1 MSASRRRAEPLSMP
15 VMVYGATGFSGRA
28 IAEQLC
34 GAGLDVILAGRNE
47 AGVRAVAQPLG
58 APVRVFD
65 LSDPAALAMGLAGVG
80 VVVHAA
86 GPYVDTAAP
95 MMEACIRAGVHY
107 LDLSGEWPTFA
118 LAQKLGSQA
127 SAAGIMLMPGV
138 GFWIV
143 GTDCLLAHAARQ
155 SPDAVLL
162 RVASSLPHI
171 VSRGTFRTALALLAG
186 RVIVRRSGVVTSI
199 PAGSLQRTFDFG
211 SGERRSLAMSLPDV
225 ITGQQTTGVASIEAY
240 LEAPAPFRWA
250 WLTGAHA
257 AELHGQANVR
267 RSLSPVSRLWPERP
281 SAEAQSQAVNSIVV
295 EAVDAWRRT
304 TRFGMQTRDG
314 YSVTVRTTQAV
325 VARVLAGEHRPGFQT
340 PAGVFGPGLL
350 RDMDSAWDFDAGP
363 LASAG
368 SRGGAAAPAPVS

>member
-1 MSASRRRAEPLSMP
+1 MSASRRQAEPLSGP

-34 GAGLDVILAGRNE
+34 GAGHDVILAGRSE
-47 AGVRAVAQPLG
+47 AGLRAVAEPLST
-58 APVRVFD
+58 PFRVFD
-65 LSDPAALAMGLAGVG
+65 LRDPAALTLGLAGVA

-86 GPYVDTAAP
+86 GPYLDTAAP

-107 LDLSGEWPTFA
+107 LDLSGEWPSFA
-118 LAQKLGSQA
+118 QAQSLGSQA
-127 SAAGIMLMPGV
+127 ADTGVMLMPGI

-143 GTDCLLAHAARQ
+143 GTDCLLAHAAQ
-155 SPDAVLL
+155 QAPDAVLL
-162 RVASSLPHI
+162 RVASSLPPV
-171 VSRGTFRTALALLAG
+171 VSRGTFRTALGLLAG

-211 SGERRSLAMSLPDV
+211 LGERRSLAMSLPDV

-257 AELHGQANVR
+257 AEVHGSSSVR
-267 RSLSPVSRLWPERP
+267 SKLSPLSRLWPEQP
-281 SAEAQSQAVNSIVV
+281 TTEAQSHAVNSIVV
-295 EAVDAWRRT
+295 EAVDPWRRT

-314 YSVTVRTTQAV
+314 YLVTVRTTQAV
-325 VARVLAGEHRPGFQT
+325 VARVLAGEHPSGFQT
-340 PAGVFGPGLL
+340 PAGVFGAGLL
-350 RDMDSAWDFDAGP
+350 RDMDCAWDFDAGP
-363 LASAG
+363 LAPAG
-368 SRGGAAAPAPVS
+368 RRVGRPAPAAAS